1 MDFSLIILAVI
12 AIFILMNVGKLL
24 SGFIKLVVRVII
36 VGAALYVGYLIY
48 IGELQFRI

>member
-1 MDFSLIILAVI
+1 MDFSLIILAIVAVI
-12 AIFILMNVGKLL
+12 ALVNIGKLL

-48 IGELQFRI
+48 IGELQFTI